1 MRLHSISFKNFKSFK
16 DETEIVLKDI
26 NYLIGPNGAG
36 KSNILHG
43 IQILLRLLSEPSIPA
58 STDYFDTKR
67 DEDMSLSFTIEM
79 SDDDRNKIFNQ
90 TSDSTSDFFR
100 FVKYKVTFNNNTLKE
115 AILSATNSNGK
126 FMPHMLMQL
135 SDKKYTLQY
144 RTVDPSAQRIRGN
157 SYGGT
162 SIVSGNNSQLLEGFS
177 KQSGRLLPAI
187 REFFVGL
194 VMVSN
199 SRKSQRSVKAHETSD
214 ITFDG
219 SNMPNEINSLG
230 RGKRPKLDEI
240 LKKISSDSIIE
251 INVKM
256 EGDNNVISV
265 YEDGLEN
272 PTDHANLSSGQNQM
286 TFFAN
291 LLIHTQS
298 RLIMIEEPELHLHAK
313 AQKEMLRLIREHS
326 TDKQFIIETHSPI
339 FTNARD
345 RESTFLVTKSSG
357 ATDVIPVDESNMRQI
372 RLEMGITH
380 SDYFDNDFLCFVE
393 GDSEYVSL
401 PIFAKKMGYDMGI
414 EFGWWNLRGYG
425 NIRNLRALLQYLNS
439 SDRKIFLLL
448 DKNNDAE
455 RHLDDL
461 MRKNLIMQ
469 EMCHVLEKNFED
481 LFPSKQIIEITEELA
496 RDKQVQ
502 FELSVDSLDNLRKD
516 RNVDNILE
524 EYWKKNQKT
533 HGYPKKELAKRL
545 AEHDDGVP
553 QEVSEIIEKIM
564 GRFGIR
570 SDAIQTT

>member
-43 IQILLRLLSEPSIPA
+43 IQVLSRLFTESSIPA

-67 DEDMSLSFTIEM
+67 DADMSLSFTIEM
-79 SDDDRNKIFNQ
+79 SNDDRNKIFDQ
-90 TSDSTSDFFR
+90 TSNGMSDFFR
-100 FVKYKVTFNNNTLKE
+100 LVKYKVTFSNNKLKE
-115 AILSATNSNGK
+115 MILSATDCNDDFKLCALLRSNNN
-126 FMPHMLMQL
+126 
-135 SDKKYTLQY
+135 KYELKQ
-144 RTVDPSAQRIRGN
+144 RTIDPSTQQIGEIHSVPASAINMDPSKLLQHFSQIPNKLSSTIRKFFGEFVM
-157 SYGGT
+157 
-162 SIVSGNNSQLLEGFS
+162 IDNN
-177 KQSGRLLPAI
+177 
-187 REFFVGL
+187 
-194 VMVSN
+194 
-199 SRKSQRSVKAHETSD
+199 RKPRRSVKAHEISD
-214 ITFDG
+214 IALDG
-219 SNMPNEINSLG
+219 SNMPNEINSLE
-230 RGKRPKLDEI
+230 RAKRSKLDETI
-240 LKKISSDSIIE
+240 KKISSDSIME

-256 EGDNNVISV
+256 EGNNNVISV

-272 PTDHANLSSGQNQM
+272 HTDHARLSSGQNQM
-286 TFFAN
+286 EFFAT
-291 LLIHTQS
+291 LLIHAPP
-298 RLIMIEEPELHLHAK
+298 RFIMIEEPEIHLHAK
-313 AQKEMLRLIREHS
+313 AQKEILQLIREYS

-339 FTNARD
+339 FTNVGD
-345 RESTFLVTKSSG
+345 SESAFLVTKNSG
-357 ATDVIPVDESNMRQI
+357 ATDVVPVDESNMRQI
-372 RLEMGITH
+372 RLEMGIAH

-393 GDSEYVSL
+393 GDSEHVSL
-401 PIFAKKMGYDMGI
+401 PVFAKKMGYDLGI
-414 EFGWWNLRGYG
+414 GFGWWNLRGYG
-425 NIRNLRALLQYLNS
+425 NIRNLRALLKYLNS
-439 SDRKIFLLL
+439 SDRKIFLLF

-461 MRKNLIMQ
+461 MEKNLIRQ

-502 FELSVDSLDNLRKD
+502 FELSVDSLDNLRED

-533 HGYPKKELAKRL
+533 HSYPKKELAKRL
-545 AEHDDGVP
+545 AEHDDGIP

-570 SDAIQTT
+570 SGVTQTT